1 MSFYMQAGNQ
11 PTKIRCDCAERF
23 GVTINSYKQ
32 FEELKAFFEG
42 QAEKGIFRDIP
53 VQQPYYIGKGA
64 SHEIKW
70 YANKWYKCCLCGT
83 LWEFKYPNFPAA
95 GAVRKFVDGQYPG
108 PETDAYEEHLK
119 DKALDTKLRFDVK
132 YIEHNDKP
140 DDFVYI
146 FDASTGAPTSLT
158 VDVQYSMAETLRRAV
173 MNTIMGIAIVFIV
186 LIFLSF
192 LIYLFRFIPNP
203 EAKKKAQAAAAPAP
217 APVAAPVE
225 AAEADDTELIAVI
238 AAAIAA
244 AEGTT
249 TDGFVVRSIRK
260 INRKKR

>member
-1 MSFYMQAGNQ
+1 M
-11 PTKIRCDCAERF
+11 
-23 GVTINSYKQ
+23 KQ
-32 FEELKAFFEG
+32 
-42 QAEKGIFRDIP
+42 IFKK
-53 VQQPYYIGKGA
+53 VSSLCTVLLMMAVLTLTGA
-64 SHEIKW
+64 SAVWAEEVDDTVKQTLITTAEGLTDTIVTLGDEDIENYSKSSDAFTTSAMSAW
-70 YANKWYKCCLCGT
+70 AGSKAELGALKERSGEVEVKASDDGYTVTVPASFEKADAN
-83 LWEFKYPNFPAA
+83 
-95 GAVRKFVDGQYPG
+95 
-108 PETDAYEEHLK
+108 
-119 DKALDTKLRFDVK
+119 
-132 YIEHNDKP
+132 
-140 DDFVYI
+140 FVYV
-146 FDASTGAPTSLT
+146 FDGSTGAPTSLT

-203 EAKKKAQAAAAPAP
+203 EAKKKAQAAAPAP

>member
-1 MSFYMQAGNQ
+1 MKQIFKKVSSICTVLLMMAVLILTCASSVWAEEVDDTVKQTLVTTAEGLTDTIVALADEDIENYSQSSDAFTVSAMSAWAGS
-11 PTKIRCDCAERF
+11 KSELGALKERT
-23 GVTINSYKQ
+23 GETEVKASDDGYTVTVPAS
-32 FEELKAFFEG
+32 FEKA
-42 QAEKGIFRDIP
+42 D
-53 VQQPYYIGKGA
+53 
-64 SHEIKW
+64 
-70 YANKWYKCCLCGT
+70 AN
-83 LWEFKYPNFPAA
+83 
-95 GAVRKFVDGQYPG
+95 
-108 PETDAYEEHLK
+108 
-119 DKALDTKLRFDVK
+119 
-132 YIEHNDKP
+132 
-140 DDFVYI
+140 FVYV

-203 EAKKKAQAAAAPAP
+203 EAKKKAQAAAPAP
-217 APVAAPVE
+217 APVAAPAE

>member
-1 MSFYMQAGNQ
+1 M
-11 PTKIRCDCAERF
+11 
-23 GVTINSYKQ
+23 KQ
-32 FEELKAFFEG
+32 
-42 QAEKGIFRDIP
+42 IFKK
-53 VQQPYYIGKGA
+53 VSSLCTVLLMMAVLTLTGA
-64 SHEIKW
+64 SAVWAEEVDDTVKQTLITTAEGLTDTIVALGDEDIENYSKSSDAFTTSAMSAW
-70 YANKWYKCCLCGT
+70 AGSKAELGALKERSGEVEVKASDDGYTVTVPASFEKADAN
-83 LWEFKYPNFPAA
+83 
-95 GAVRKFVDGQYPG
+95 
-108 PETDAYEEHLK
+108 
-119 DKALDTKLRFDVK
+119 
-132 YIEHNDKP
+132 
-140 DDFVYI
+140 FVYV
-146 FDASTGAPTSLT
+146 FDGSTGAPTSLT

-203 EAKKKAQAAAAPAP
+203 EAKKKAQAAAPAP

>member
-1 MSFYMQAGNQ
+1 M
-11 PTKIRCDCAERF
+11 
-23 GVTINSYKQ
+23 KQ
-32 FEELKAFFEG
+32 
-42 QAEKGIFRDIP
+42 IFKK
-53 VQQPYYIGKGA
+53 VSSLCTVLLMMAVLTLTGA
-64 SHEIKW
+64 SAVWAEEVDDTVKQTLITTAEGLTDTIVTLGDEDIENYSKSSDAFTTSAMSAW
-70 YANKWYKCCLCGT
+70 AGSKAELGALKERSGEVEVKASDDGYTVTVPASFEKADAN
-83 LWEFKYPNFPAA
+83 
-95 GAVRKFVDGQYPG
+95 
-108 PETDAYEEHLK
+108 
-119 DKALDTKLRFDVK
+119 
-132 YIEHNDKP
+132 
-140 DDFVYI
+140 FVYV
-146 FDASTGAPTSLT
+146 FDGSTGAPTSLT

-203 EAKKKAQAAAAPAP
+203 EAKKKAQAAAEAPKP
-217 APVAAPVE
+217 LAAPVVE
-225 AAEADDTELIAVI
+225 EPADDTELIAVI

>member
-1 MSFYMQAGNQ
+1 M
-11 PTKIRCDCAERF
+11 
-23 GVTINSYKQ
+23 KQ
-32 FEELKAFFEG
+32 
-42 QAEKGIFRDIP
+42 IFKK
-53 VQQPYYIGKGA
+53 VSSLCTVLLMMAVLTLTGA
-64 SHEIKW
+64 SAVWAEEVDDTVKQTLITTAEGLTDTIVTLGDEDIENYSKSSDAFTTSAMSAW
-70 YANKWYKCCLCGT
+70 AGSKAELGALKERSGEVEVKASDDGYTVTVPASFEKADAN
-83 LWEFKYPNFPAA
+83 
-95 GAVRKFVDGQYPG
+95 
-108 PETDAYEEHLK
+108 
-119 DKALDTKLRFDVK
+119 
-132 YIEHNDKP
+132 
-140 DDFVYI
+140 FVYV
-146 FDASTGAPTSLT
+146 FDGSTGAPTSLT

-192 LIYLFRFIPNP
+192 LIYLFKFIPNP
-203 EAKKKAQAAAAPAP
+203 EAKKKAQAAAPAP

>member
-1 MSFYMQAGNQ
+1 M
-11 PTKIRCDCAERF
+11 
-23 GVTINSYKQ
+23 KQ
-32 FEELKAFFEG
+32 
-42 QAEKGIFRDIP
+42 IFKK
-53 VQQPYYIGKGA
+53 VSSLCTVLLMMAVLTLTGA
-64 SHEIKW
+64 SSVWAEEVDDTVKQTLVTTAEGLTDTIIALSDEDIDNYSQSSDAFTVGAMSAWAGSKSELGALKERTGETEVKASDDG
-70 YANKWYKCCLCGT
+70 YTVTVPVSFEKADAN
-83 LWEFKYPNFPAA
+83 
-95 GAVRKFVDGQYPG
+95 
-108 PETDAYEEHLK
+108 
-119 DKALDTKLRFDVK
+119 
-132 YIEHNDKP
+132 
-140 DDFVYI
+140 FVYI
-146 FDASTGAPTSLT
+146 FDGSTGAPTSLT

-203 EAKKKAQAAAAPAP
+203 EAKKKAQAAPAP

-225 AAEADDTELIAVI
+225 VQETADDTELIAVI